1 MESSEPDAGDTKS
14 ISNVP
19 RGSIPIYRRGYAARR
34 AATHGTLVWDG
45 GRLRS
50 ITEEGNQPKTE
61 NMLPFPGAV
70 LGTSSGIGDSSFPAD
85 RLTSRVPRGS
95 RRGRPG
101 RSRVG
106 FRGSPAVG
114 LFSDKPGSYVS
125 NEDDSRP
132 SKMCD
137 LSASLPHFVPRDA
150 LPTDFTLPV
159 FHLTAEDPLPQTSNL
174 SGNSANPA
182 EPQGTNLTAG
192 PAGFGSKM
200 KSSGMDDIDFELL
213 KNYRRL
219 NGYTLFTIVNRK
231 KYGISDEAS
240 DQKSQSRRWQAMW
253 TTLPEKMRKAWGTKA
268 RRALKQ
274 LQNASEKKAWAE
286 NKREA
291 EIRRTAGQLSRAQTT
306 KYSLMDLAAHF
317 KLLSESFERAAAL
330 MEDYRGPVAMESVES
345 TLLDGLLTCLIPLT
359 AIAGEIEPLSGAPDR
374 QSVCAGLSNLSHI
387 FPTV

>member
-1 MESSEPDAGDTKS
+1 
-14 ISNVP
+14 
-19 RGSIPIYRRGYAARR
+19 
-34 AATHGTLVWDG
+34 
-45 GRLRS
+45 
-50 ITEEGNQPKTE
+50 
-61 NMLPFPGAV
+61 MLPFPGAV

-85 RLTSRVPRGS
+85 RLTSRLPRGS
-95 RRGRPG
+95 HRGRPG

-106 FRGSPAVG
+106 GRGPPAVG
-114 LFSDKPGSYVS
+114 LFNDKPGSYAP
-125 NEDDSRP
+125 NEDDLRP
-132 SKMCD
+132 SKMSE
-137 LSASLPHFVPRDA
+137 LNASLPRFVPRDA

-174 SGNSANPA
+174 SGNSTNPA

-192 PAGFGSKM
+192 PAGLGSKM